1 MTATTPST
9 IRTVKVWL
17 NAFIP
22 KDVDSLTEQAPSP
35 HAGKTML
42 RGPIPGISDCYLT
55 DNRGF
60 DPDIKAVSRMHSEI
74 EIDVAGVTTLS
85 QMHKC
90 DTTHEIDCED
100 GKSECTKSG
109 NTSRMSFS
117 NLRSSSGVIQVDI
130 KAAANNPC
138 QSGSP
143 DIDYEGTITI
153 NVGARTVGFD
163 GKIDEFPAFEMYASI
178 NGGKDVKAI
187 FQENP
192 LPGKSP
198 WNLPGGANRAIKK
211 VYLFELITA

>member
-1 MTATTPST
+1 MTATTPSA

-22 KDVDSLTEQAPSP
+22 KDIDSLTEPAPSA
-35 HAGKTML
+35 HSGKTML

-60 DPDIKAVSRMHSEI
+60 DSNIMVVSRMHSAI
-74 EIDVAGVTTLS
+74 EIDVPGLTVVS
-85 QMHKC
+85 QKHRC
-90 DTTHEIDCED
+90 DPTHEIDCED
-100 GKSECTKSG
+100 GKDECTRSG
-109 NTSRMSFS
+109 DTSRMSFS
-117 NLRSSSGVIQVDI
+117 NLRSSSGLVKVDL

-153 NVGARTVGFD
+153 NVGARTVEFD

-178 NGGKDVKAI
+178 NGGTVSKVI
-187 FQENP
+187 FQEMP
-192 LPGKSP
+192 LSGKTP
-198 WNLPGGANRAIKK
+198 WNLPGGANRKIKK
-211 VYLFELITA
+211 SGTI

>member
-1 MTATTPST
+1 MTTATRIA

-22 KDVDSLTEQAPSP
+22 KNVDSLTEPAPSSHP
-35 HAGKTML
+35 GKTML

-60 DPDIKAVSRMHSEI
+60 DSDVMAVSRMCSKI
-74 EIDVAGVTTLS
+74 EIDVTGPTIIS

-100 GKSECTKSG
+100 GDAECTKSG
-109 NTSRMSFS
+109 DTSRMSFS
-117 NLRSSSGVIQVDI
+117 NLRSSSGLIQVDL

-153 NVGARTVGFD
+153 NVGARTVEFD

-178 NGGKDVKAI
+178 NGDTVGKII
-187 FQENP
+187 FQEMP
-192 LPGKSP
+192 LSGKTP

-211 VYLFELITA
+211 SVII